1 MMTHAIKQNREFFI
15 LQIIQLKNLI
25 FKSMNNLLINLLIY
39 KTIKKILITSI
50 LKIIKFYILI
60 IKFLRDQNELT
71 QEKSCLT
78 FKKMK
83 KNLWKPMNLKSMTCG
98 LKTFKL

>member
-1 MMTHAIKQNREFFI
+1 MMTHAIKQNREFSI

-71 QEKSCLT
+71 QEKSCIT

-83 KNLWKPMNLKSMTCG
+83 NNLWKPMN
-98 LKTFKL
+98 

>member
-39 KTIKKILITSI
+39 KIIKKILITSI

-71 QEKSCLT
+71 QEKSYLT

-83 KNLWKPMNLKSMTCG
+83 KNLWKPMNLKSMKCR